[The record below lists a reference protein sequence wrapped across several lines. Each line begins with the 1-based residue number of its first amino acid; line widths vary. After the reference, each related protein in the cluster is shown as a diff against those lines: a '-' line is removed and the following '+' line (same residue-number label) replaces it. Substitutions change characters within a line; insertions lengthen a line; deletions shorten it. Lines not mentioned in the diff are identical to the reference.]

1 MDHRKQVVRGA
12 MLAVAAGAC
21 LGLPTSGLGAVA
33 AVEDDRII
41 NVAPEGVE
49 DRVKLIKGTGAKVS
63 MIDIFW
69 SAVAPTKP
77 RNAARHTDPAY
88 NWALIDAMAIEMK
101 RRKIT
106 PIVSVYSTPTWA
118 NGNRK
123 APCLN
128 NISPCARSQY
138 NPYAPLKP
146 ADFGRFMRAA
156 ATRYN
161 GKQFVRYEGKRTRLP
176 KLSHWEIWNEPNLKS
191 FFRKRN
197 NRSSLATYGAMVR
210 AAYPQIKRA
219 NRRAIVIAGATGPR
233 STTGKGNIGAR
244 AWMNGLMRQ
253 RKTRFDAYS
262 QHIYPAAAPNRRT
275 KAFPSWSSLPE
286 IFRSVDR
293 KRKGMPVYIT
303 EASYTTAKTPFR
315 NVSVTPRQQRAYMR
329 QIFRLRTVR
338 SSRVPVIMWFNLQDN
353 QFWPG
358 GLYRE
363 NLRKKPSYAAFRSLA
378 RKPLTRSQRAQLIR

>member
-1 MDHRKQVVRGA
+1 
-12 MLAVAAGAC
+12 
-21 LGLPTSGLGAVA
+21 
-33 AVEDDRII
+33 
-41 NVAPEGVE
+41 
-49 DRVKLIKGTGAKVS
+49 
-63 MIDIFW
+63 
-69 SAVAPTKP
+69 
-77 RNAARHTDPAY
+77 
-88 NWALIDAMAIEMK
+88 MAIEMK

-118 NGNRK
+118 NGNRQ

-161 GKQFVRYEGKRTRLP
+161 GKQFVTYEGKRTRLP

-233 STTGKGNIGAR
+233 STTGNGNIGAR

-286 IFRSVDR
+286 IFRSIDR
-293 KRKGMPVYIT
+293 KKKGMPVYIT

-315 NVSVTPRQQRAYMR
+315 NVSVTPAPAARLHAPDLPAADRALLEGAGDHVV
-329 QIFRLRTVR
+329 QPPGQ
-338 SSRVPVIMWFNLQDN
+338 PVLA
-353 QFWPG
+353 G
-358 GLYRE
+358 
-363 NLRKKPSYAAFRSLA
+363 RSLPREPQEEA
-378 RKPLTRSQRAQLIR
+378 QLRGVPLARAQAAHPVPARAADPLRAAAPAPTNGGGAPPGVCPAAGRR